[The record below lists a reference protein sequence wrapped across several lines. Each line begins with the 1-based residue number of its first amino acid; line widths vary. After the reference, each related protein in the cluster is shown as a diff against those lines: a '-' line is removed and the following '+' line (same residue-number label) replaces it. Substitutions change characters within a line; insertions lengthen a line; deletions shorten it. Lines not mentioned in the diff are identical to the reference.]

1 MKKKWFEIQ
10 TTFLLVLIY
19 SCRLTY
25 FCVFLHIINY
35 KKNKQMKKSIRTFLL
50 LFITAIATTSCVK
63 DWTCVCTDGTTTIN
77 QVYKNTKLTTAADKC
92 DDREANLRLVVPATN
107 CSIK

>member
-1 MKKKWFEIQ
+1 MKKKFS
-10 TTFLLVLIY
+10 FALVFGALG
-19 SCRLTY
+19 T
-25 FCVFLHIINY
+25 
-35 KKNKQMKKSIRTFLL
+35 
-50 LFITAIATTSCVK
+50 LFGTTSCVK

>member
-1 MKKKWFEIQ
+1 MKKLF
-10 TTFLLVLIY
+10 
-19 SCRLTY
+19 
-25 FCVFLHIINY
+25 
-35 KKNKQMKKSIRTFLL
+35 RTL
-50 LFITAIATTSCVK
+50 LFSFLIAFGTTSCVK

-92 DDREANLRLVVPATN
+92 DDREANLRLLVPATN